1 MFIQSTMNHLI
12 NLLKFWIDFVLHIDK
27 HLVELF
33 NQYGIRILLILFAM
47 IFIETGLV
55 VMPFLPWDS
64 LIFASGALAHNP
76 TNELSAHLIWLIVFI
91 AAVLGDSMNYEIGKF
106 LGPKV
111 AQTKFGRRFIKQE
124 YLDKA
129 QHFFDKHGGKA
140 IIYARFVPI
149 VRTFAPFVAGIG
161 KMKYLYFISFNIIGA
176 FLRATLFIY
185 AGYFFGGLEVVQKN
199 FTLLILGIIFLSLIP
214 VFREW
219 FQAKGFHFSR
229 KKKKST
235 K

>member
-1 MFIQSTMNHLI
+1 MHHLI

-33 NQYGIRILLILFAM
+33 NQYGIRILLILFAI
-47 IFIETGLV
+47 IFVETGMV
-55 VMPFLPWDS
+55 IMPFLPGDS
-64 LIFASGALAHNP
+64 LLFASGALAHNP
-76 TNELSAHLIWLIVFI
+76 TNELSVHLIWLVVFI

-111 AQTKFGRRFIKQE
+111 AQTKLGKKFIKQE

-140 IIYARFVPI
+140 IIYARFIPI

-161 KMKYLYFISFNIIGA
+161 KMKYLYFISYNLIGA

-185 AGYFFGGLEVVQKN
+185 AGYFFGGLEIVQKN
-199 FTLLILGIIFLSLIP
+199 FSLLILSIIILSLIP
-214 VFREW
+214 VIRER
-219 FQAKGFHFSR
+219 FQSKGFHFSL
-229 KKKKST
+229 KKKK
-235 K
+235 

>member
-1 MFIQSTMNHLI
+1 
-12 NLLKFWIDFVLHIDK
+12 
-27 HLVELF
+27 
-33 NQYGIRILLILFAM
+33 
-47 IFIETGLV
+47 
-55 VMPFLPWDS
+55 
-64 LIFASGALAHNP
+64 
-76 TNELSAHLIWLIVFI
+76 
-91 AAVLGDSMNYEIGKF
+91 MNYEIGKF

-111 AQTKFGRRFIKQE
+111 AQTKFGKKFIKQE

-161 KMKYLYFISFNIIGA
+161 KMKYLYFISFNLIGA

-214 VFREW
+214 VFRE
-219 FQAKGFHFSR
+219 
-229 KKKKST
+229 
-235 K
+235 

>member
-1 MFIQSTMNHLI
+1 MHNIINFI
-12 NLLKFWIDFVLHIDK
+12 KFSISFILHIDD
-27 HLVELF
+27 HLAELF
-33 NQYGIRILLILFAM
+33 NEYGIWICIILFAI

-55 VMPFLPWDS
+55 IMPFLPGDS
-64 LIFASGALAHNP
+64 LLFAAGALAANP
-76 TNELSAHLIWLIVFI
+76 INELNIHLIRLIVFI
-91 AAVLGDSMNYEIGKF
+91 AAILWDSLNYEIAKYI
-106 LGPKV
+106 GPKV
-111 AQTKFGRRFIKQE
+111 AKSRLGSKFIKQE

-149 VRTFAPFVAGIG
+149 VRTFAPFIAGIG
-161 KMKYLYFISFNIIGA
+161 KMKYLYFISYNIIGG

-185 AGYFFGGLEVVQKN
+185 AGYFFGALPAVQEN

-219 FQAKGFHFSR
+219 IKNKGFHFSTKKQ
-229 KKKKST
+229 KKK
-235 K
+235 